1 MMDIESATPMSPH
14 TVGTAYLNGAKVRVT
29 FDTGAGS
36 SIVGLRAAAKAGI
49 KLDGPGVESAGNGSG
64 IGRHEIQT
72 WVANFPVL
80 KIGDEEV
87 HNARLRFGDLGD
99 LDMLLGAD
107 FFLSHRIFVASSQG
121 RVYFTYN
128 GGPVF
133 NLNGT
138 RKTAQAQGAGP
149 QPGESQ
155 PASDQTA
162 LAGETDATVVARRAA
177 ASAARR
183 DFEHALEDYD
193 EACKLAPNEA
203 PYFLQRGIL
212 KVNSLHQFEQGASDI
227 DRAIE
232 LKPDYEFLLSHMPG
246 KEIADLREDLPRFRS
261 TVVNQ
266 IVPVRLPLEHLQYG
280 LHARLP
286 HFSMHPHCIAE
297 QQITRAARQDGRRK
311 SVQVAVHRREERILQ
326 VVPGGVILSGR
337 LTDPLARHQDIVH
350 QFVGME
356 VSPTPVTS
364 AIGVPEAITAGTGI
378 PSCFARST
386 MASVSAPPADEPNI
400 ASSLGSMVRN
410 KCLYTVMPSS
420 SAAGKCASGGMR

>member
-1 MMDIESATPMSPH
+1 MMAIESATPMSPH

-49 KLDGPGVESAGNGSG
+49 KPDGPGVESAGNGSG

-87 HNARLRFGDLGD
+87 YNARLRFGDLGD

-183 DFEHALEDYD
+183 DFEPSCPVPEPAAQRHPAPLPGRDLED
-193 EACKLAPNEA
+193 
-203 PYFLQRGIL
+203 
-212 KVNSLHQFEQGASDI
+212 
-227 DRAIE
+227 RAG
-232 LKPDYEFLLSHMPG
+232 L
-246 KEIADLREDLPRFRS
+246 FRS
-261 TVVNQ
+261 
-266 IVPVRLPLEHLQYG
+266 RSPLKSIGIG
-280 LHARLP
+280 LSP
-286 HFSMHPHCIAE
+286 NTPSTSTC
-297 QQITRAARQDGRRK
+297 
-311 SVQVAVHRREERILQ
+311 
-326 VVPGGVILSGR
+326 
-337 LTDPLARHQDIVH
+337 
-350 QFVGME
+350 GMRSK
-356 VSPTPVTS
+356 VSSDLNSYS
-364 AIGVPEAITAGTGI
+364 AICLAKKSLISAKTSLDSGAL
-378 PSCFARST
+378 SST
-386 MASVSAPPADEPNI
+386 
-400 ASSLGSMVRN
+400 R
-410 KCLYTVMPSS
+410 
-420 SAAGKCASGGMR
+420 

>member
-72 WVANFPVL
+72 WVANVPVL
-80 KIGDEEV
+80 KIGGEEV

-133 NLNGT
+133 NLIGT

-162 LAGETDATVVARRAA
+162 LAGETDATVVARRAVI
-177 ASAARR
+177 SSR
-183 DFEHALEDYD
+183 
-193 EACKLAPNEA
+193 LAP
-203 PYFLQRGIL
+203 FL
-212 KVNSLHQFEQGASDI
+212 N
-227 DRAIE
+227 
-232 LKPDYEFLLSHMPG
+232 P
-246 KEIADLREDLPRFRS
+246 LPS
-261 TVVNQ
+261 V
-266 IVPVRLPLEHLQYG
+266 
-280 LHARLP
+280 
-286 HFSMHPHCIAE
+286 
-297 QQITRAARQDGRRK
+297 TRRRYW
-311 SVQVAVHRREERILQ
+311 
-326 VVPGGVILSGR
+326 GVILKIVPDSFAVAVRSNR
-337 LTDPLARHQDIVH
+337 LALDFHRTRLLHRPAECVRRFPL
-350 QFVGME
+350 
-356 VSPTPVTS
+356 T
-364 AIGVPEAITAGTGI
+364 
-378 PSCFARST
+378 
-386 MASVSAPPADEPNI
+386 
-400 ASSLGSMVRN
+400 
-410 KCLYTVMPSS
+410 
-420 SAAGKCASGGMR
+420 